1 MATFMIPGDAITSVS
16 SLGASAPE
24 TGYYKAKVTGVVKH
38 PTRATSRKMEIL
50 VENGFSTF
58 SWLNSPYDENGNL
71 QPGLQDRQVRG
82 MLGAIKSVFESAGYT
97 NDQMAQGVTD
107 EWLVG
112 KDVYLEWH
120 SAKDLGAQYGEI
132 AGYLRPATFE
142 GFKASGTKPAIA
154 QASAP
159 SKAAARPAARSAA
172 PVRAA
177 APAPVSAPVPGGISL
192 PPPPSSVVN

>member
-1 MATFMIPGDAITSVS
+1 MERHYGASSPT

-24 TGYYKAKVTGVVKH
+24 TGYYKARVTGIIKH

-50 VENGFSTF
+50 VENGFATF
-58 SWLNSPYDENGNL
+58 SWLNSPYDESGNL

-154 QASAP
+154 QSNTPAATP
-159 SKAAARPAARSAA
+159 AAAA
-172 PVRAA
+172 PRAA
-177 APAPVSAPVPGGISL
+177 APAPVAAPVPGGISL

>member
-1 MATFMIPGDAITSVS
+1 MATFMIPGDVITSVA

-24 TGYYKAKVTGVVKH
+24 TGYYKAKVTGMVKH
-38 PTRATSRKMEIL
+38 PTRATSRKLEL
-50 VENGFSTF
+50 VLENGFSTF

-82 MLGAIKSVFESAGYT
+82 MVGAIKSVFESAGFT
-97 NDQMAQGVTD
+97 NDQMKEGVTD

-112 KDVYLEWH
+112 KEVHLEWH

-132 AGYLRPATFE
+132 AGFIRPGTFK
-142 GFKASGTKPAIA
+142 GFKAEGTKPAIA
-154 QASAP
+154 SKSAAP
-159 SKAAARPAARSAA
+159 AKAAARPAA
-172 PVRAA
+172 
-177 APAPVSAPVPGGISL
+177 APAPVKMTAPVPGGISL